1 MEGTVPT
8 PNGDIHVYMDNKT
21 IKVKAT
27 EGKGY
32 LTIQSRCQPK
42 ANMEKPIWE
51 QWRRFQE
58 GYIGA
63 FGLILR
69 KKGLLPI
76 VCSQRF
82 RLK

>member
-32 LTIQSRCQPK
+32 LTTRVAVSQ
-42 ANMEKPIWE
+42 KPIWE
-51 QWRRFQE
+51 LWRRFRKV
-58 GYIGA
+58 YGA